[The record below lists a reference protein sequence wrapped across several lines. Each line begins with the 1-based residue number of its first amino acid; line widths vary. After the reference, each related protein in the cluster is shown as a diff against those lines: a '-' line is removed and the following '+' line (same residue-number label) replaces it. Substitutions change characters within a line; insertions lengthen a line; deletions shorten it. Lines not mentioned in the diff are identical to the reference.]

1 MMQEQLD
8 RCQEILEYRFSD
20 LDLLRMALTHSSIAP
35 SRLQSNE
42 RLEFLGDVVLGLVI
56 CEALY
61 LAHPEFLEGEL
72 TKIKSAVVSRQ
83 VCGRV
88 ARKIG
93 LDTCL
98 HVGKGFGPRRSLPS
112 SLSAAVLESVVGAV
126 YLDGGLEPARRFILE
141 HMADQIDR
149 VIANEHAR
157 NFKSILQQHLQQTWN
172 TTPVYE
178 LLDEK
183 GPDHDKAFEICVVCN
198 GHRFTSAWANNK
210 KQAEQLAAK
219 AALIELE
226 VLQDNEDRAD

>member
-1 MMQEQLD
+1 MMQAQLE
-8 RCQEILEYRFSD
+8 RCQEILAYQFSD
-20 LDLLRMALTHSSIAP
+20 PDLLKTALTHSSVAP
-35 SRLQSNE
+35 SRLESNE

-61 LAHPEFLEGEL
+61 RGHPAFLEGEL

-93 LDTCL
+93 LDGCL

-112 SLSAAVLESVVGAV
+112 SLAAAVLESVVGAM
-126 YLDGGLEPARRFILE
+126 YLDGGLEPPRRFILE
-141 HMADQIDR
+141 HMADQIDQ

-157 NFKSILQQHLQQTWN
+157 NYKSILQQHLQQTWN
-172 TTPVYE
+172 TTPAYE

-183 GPDHDKAFEICVVCN
+183 GPDHDKAFEVCVVCN
-198 GHRFTSAWANNK
+198 GQRFTSAWANNK
-210 KQAEQLAAK
+210 KEAEQLAAK
-219 AALIELE
+219 QALVELE
-226 VLQDNEDRAD
+226 VLEPEDTEA